1 MPHGTPQLNARLL
14 FFCAMAL
21 ASSRGAVAQTANE
34 PASSEPPQ
42 AAPAENV
49 KRVTYVPEIIKQ
61 EIRQQVKDELLLEM
75 QKNQWA
81 APHAYPEWLRRISF
95 HGDARIRYEIDNFGH
110 GNAVDFYPDFNAINQ
125 SSKGFDINFRD
136 PTSERWLNTAQRRIR
151 ARLRVRFD
159 TEVDLGNGFFTELR
173 VASGDGPTPV
183 STNQTIGGGNGNFS
197 KYQIWLDR
205 AWIRWQPIQEPGGSL
220 YFEVG
225 RFENPYFTITD
236 FIWDEDV
243 NFDGLAGGGSFALG
257 DFRPFIIAGAFPVFT
272 TAFAFAPEQT
282 AKFPSLNKWLYA
294 GQVGA
299 DWKISDFLFLKF
311 GGAFYYFW
319 RTEGRVGGP
328 CDTHIKGAS
337 CDSDESRPSFAQKGN
352 TYMAIRTPS
361 DAALAAEAANP
372 LTPRYQY
379 FGLSSHFRELV
390 GTVRLDVDVAE
401 PLRVTLEGEFVRNL
415 GFKPSEI
422 AENALNNR
430 GACILD
436 PGAEQP
442 ADCGKYVGGRNGYE
456 GKVTV
461 GSPTQRKQ
469 LDWAVSATYR
479 YLESD
484 AVVDAFADSDFGL
497 GGTNLKGYIIS
508 GTLFVATDVSL
519 RARWFSANGIVGPT
533 YRADVFQLDLMARF

>member
-1 MPHGTPQLNARLL
+1 MTSRHQSPSPLFSRLAACVLLLAAGPLRAQAQQSSPTTAATP
-14 FFCAMAL
+14 
-21 ASSRGAVAQTANE
+21 
-34 PASSEPPQ
+34 PPD
-42 AAPAENV
+42 V
-49 KRVTYVPEIIKQ
+49 KRVTVVPDSVKEELREELTRDVLEEAK
-61 EIRQQVKDELLLEM
+61 RQ
-75 QKNQWA
+75 NFA
-81 APHAYPEWLRRISF
+81 APNQYPAWMTRFSF
-95 HGDARIRYEIDNFGH
+95 NGDVRARFERDLFGK
-110 GNAVDFYPDFNAINQ
+110 GNANGGEFPDFNAINGGT
-125 SSKGFDINFRD
+125 GFDVNGVDLTNDRY
-136 PTSERWLNTAQRRIR
+136 LNVDQNRTRPRLR
-151 ARLRVRFD
+151 ARLG
-159 TEVDLGNGFFTELR
+159 VDVNVASGFTSGIR
-173 VASGDGPTPV
+173 IASGDGSTPV
-183 STNQTIGGGNGNFS
+183 STNQTLGGAPGNFS

-225 RFENPYFTITD
+225 RFENPFFTITD

-390 GTVRLDVDVAE
+390 GTVRLDVDIAE

-436 PGAEQP
+436 PGAVQP

-469 LDWAVSATYR
+469 LDWAVSGTYR

-508 GTLFVATDVSL
+508 GTLFVATNVSL
-519 RARWFSANGIVGPT
+519 RARWFSANSIVGPT
-533 YRADVFQLDLMARF
+533 YRADVFQLDLTARF